1 MLHKSIYSVFVAFLM
16 LFAANTNA
24 SAVCTDIAPSE
35 SGDGYINSS
44 QKVVDLGLSVC
55 WAGWNLGANSPE
67 GYGDHYAW
75 GETSPKS
82 YFSEGTYSYHN
93 GSSYNSIGSNISG
106 TRYDA
111 ARAQWGGS
119 WRLPTEAEADELV
132 NRCTWIHTTYRGVDG
147 YKVVGP
153 NGNAIFLP
161 FAGNYYCENEN
172 EIATGGDYWTG
183 TYDSDNNSY
192 ATLLYVTNE
201 GTHNTINHW
210 REFGRS
216 IRAVCPSSSSN
227 GNSGRGSGTS
237 AGVANRLRDVRSR
250 AQSGDNSS
258 NSSYNGG
265 SSNYDSRRVDLGL
278 SVCWATCNVGASS
291 PSDAGNFYAW
301 GETST
306 KNNYCEYTYQHYNNG
321 FVNIGNNISGTRYD
335 VARAQWGGNWRTPTQ
350 AEMQELVNRCRWTW
364 TTVGGV
370 DGYRVTGPNGNSIF
384 LPAAGWYNDTD
395 ILGYDIGGNYWTS
408 TVMSSSSSSA
418 YYLEFYSDDDIEVE
432 TFSRDTGF
440 SIRPV
445 CN

>member
-119 WRLPTEAEADELV
+119 WRLPTEVEADELV

-183 TYDSDNNSY
+183 TYAEEENAY

-201 GTHNTINHW
+201 GTRTTLSSW

-216 IRAVCPSSSSN
+216 IRAVCPSSNNNS
-227 GNSGRGSGTS
+227 NSGRNTGTS
-237 AGVANRLRDVRSR
+237 IGIANQLRDVRSR

-258 NSSYNGG
+258 SYNGG
-265 SSNYDSRRVDLGL
+265 GSNYDSRMVDLGL

-291 PSDAGNFYAW
+291 PEEYGNYYAW

-306 KNNYCEYTYQHYNNG
+306 KSVYSESTYQYHNG
-321 FVNIGNNISGTRYD
+321 NSYIEIGRNIGGTRYD
-335 VARAQWGGNWRTPTQ
+335 VARAQWGGNWRMPTT
-350 AEMQELVNRCRWTW
+350 EEYLELKERCTWSW
-364 TTVGGV
+364 TTVNGV
-370 DGYRVTGPNGNSIF
+370 SGNRVTGPNGNSIF
-384 LPAAGWYNDTD
+384 LPATSW
-395 ILGYDIGGNYWTS
+395 IGGSERMGDAEGSYWTS
-408 TVMSSSSSSA
+408 DRSSEGSDKACAFYTYPSGTFLA
-418 YYLEFYSDDDIEVE
+418 NYYYREHGVPV
-432 TFSRDTGF
+432 
-440 SIRPV
+440 RPV
-445 CN
+445 CPR